1 MLPLPDLHV
10 ALGTYGLPK
19 SGNGHRAR
27 AFEVVIQ
34 RHDAMVIANAIH
46 AQVANAI
53 DVSDSFGGVQEG
65 DINAYRVSRLADLL
79 RHDDFGGK
87 KVLLG
92 RALGY
97 KSGAYVR
104 QLMDLERP
112 VTEKLVA
119 KIEAM
124 RAGKFAGWF
133 TRATVHEPQT
143 GAPWPLRRWT
153 PDQWGK
159 IDPLDRAVMEDAA
172 MSKLRELQ
180 QERAARPFAEPEKRQ
195 ANGK

>member
-34 RHDAMVIANAIH
+34 RHDAMVIADAIP

-53 DVSDSFGGVQEG
+53 DASDSFGGVQED

-79 RHDDFGGK
+79 RHDDLGGSK
-87 KVLLG
+87 AALG

-104 QLMDLERP
+104 QLIDLERP

-124 RAGKFAGWF
+124 KASKFAGWF
-133 TRATVHEPQT
+133 ARATVQEPQT
-143 GAPWPLRRWT
+143 GTPWPLRRWT
-153 PDQWGK
+153 PDQWSA
-159 IDPLDRAVMEDAA
+159 IDSHDRAVMEDAA
-172 MSKLRELQ
+172 MSKWRELQ
-180 QERAARPFAEPEKRQ
+180 SERTARPFAEPEKRQ